1 MKPQKL
7 RTANAD
13 VNGPA
18 CSRGYALLILM
29 MMVTLLLI
37 GMTAAMPSIYTE
49 AQREKEAELLFRG
62 AQYQRAI
69 AAFHQQFNR
78 YPATVD
84 ELLKKTNGRRFLRQ
98 AFKDPM
104 VRSGKWRFIHA
115 DATGILIDSLTQQ
128 TAGAPGMGA
137 AGGAMGSAPGMNF
150 GSGATSGPLGATG
163 FGQSSTSSGFGASS
177 NSGNQEEAE
186 KQKEEQKK
194 KLEEQI
200 HKECEQANAAP
211 DASSSG
217 SSSSGSGSLGGG
229 RYIAGVASCSTKES
243 IRVLNGKTHY
253 NEWEFLGI
261 VLAGNP
267 GMPGAQPGT
276 QPGMPPGTQ
285 PGIQPGTQPGIQPGA
300 GGAAGSTTT
309 GSAPQPNAP
318 AQAGPQIPPLTDQP
332 NQPGESDQSDQPGQP
347 EPDEP
352 QR

>member
-1 MKPQKL
+1 MKPKKPL
-7 RTANAD
+7 TEMAE
-13 VNGPA
+13 VNGRTGA
-18 CSRGYALLILM
+18 RGYALLILM
-29 MMVTLLLI
+29 MMVTLLLV
-37 GMTAAMPSIYTE
+37 GMTAAMPSILTQ

-62 AQYQRAI
+62 AQYARAI

-115 DATGILIDSLTQQ
+115 DATGILFDSLTQQ
-128 TAGAPGMGA
+128 TAGVAGMGA
-137 AGGAMGSAPGMNF
+137 AGGAMGAAGGAMGPGSGMNF
-150 GSGATSGPLGATG
+150 GSGATSGPAGATG

-186 KQKEEQKK
+186 KQKDEQKK

-200 HKECEQANAAP
+200 RKACEQANAAP
-211 DASSSG
+211 DASSSS
-217 SSSSGSGSLGGG
+217 SSSSGTSGFGGG
-229 RYIAGVASCSTKES
+229 MYIAGVASCSTKES
-243 IRVLNGKTHY
+243 IRVLNSKTHY

-261 VLAGNP
+261 VVAGNP

-285 PGIQPGTQPGIQPGA
+285 PGNQPGI

-318 AQAGPQIPPLTDQP
+318 AQVAPQIPPLTDQP
-332 NQPGESDQSDQPGQP
+332 NQPGEPGESDQPAQP

>member
-1 MKPQKL
+1 MKIEKPAPKSV
-7 RTANAD
+7 D
-13 VNGPA
+13 VSEQTGP
-18 CSRGYALLILM
+18 RGYALLILM

-62 AQYQRAI
+62 AQYARAI

-78 YPATVD
+78 YPASVD

-128 TAGAPGMGA
+128 AAGAPGMGA
-137 AGGAMGSAPGMNF
+137 AAGGVGGPSGMNF
-150 GSGATSGPLGATG
+150 GAGATTSPGGATG
-163 FGQSSTSSGFGASS
+163 FGQTSTSSGFGASS

-200 HKECEQANAAP
+200 RKECEQANAAP
-211 DASSSG
+211 DTSSSGTFSSG
-217 SSSSGSGSLGGG
+217 SSSIGGT
-229 RYIAGVASCSTKES
+229 YIAGVASCSTKES

-276 QPGMPPGTQ
+276 QPGSQ
-285 PGIQPGTQPGIQPGA
+285 PGMQPGTQPGNQPGA
-300 GGAAGSTTT
+300 GTAGSNTA
-309 GSAPQPNAP
+309 GSANSSNPQPNAP
-318 AQAGPQIPPLTDQP
+318 PQAGPQIPPLTDQP
-332 NQPGESDQSDQPGQP
+332 NQPGESDQP